1 MTTAFE
7 KYTLVPRLFVL
18 GLFLFLV
25 SLALGALTHE
35 SLISGESAILSNVV
49 IDFVRDGAWHYPVH
63 AQHLFYPGV
72 DKFMIHPPLH
82 YLMASGW
89 VSLFGIGIWQLH
101 LQSVV
106 SMLVGVAIT
115 CVTAKRVYGASTALL
130 VPAMAIASVAFIF
143 SAFELRPD
151 FTFGLI
157 YCITVLLL
165 GCIYFQAGTQH
176 AQRALF
182 FLFGVVSALSLSAH
196 WFGFFVQLY
205 MALFVLLMI
214 RRHGKDC
221 AFPIGLAISGWLI
234 VMAVWWFFFGEDF
247 IRSFVF
253 VLIKGNDFRSS
264 ISAPLSTS
272 VVFLTEWSGGTW
284 LTAGLLLSAL
294 WTGYMLLKEKS
305 RPLSLEVRVT
315 VFLMTNLV
323 AYFIFYYFFV
333 GNKHP
338 QYASNILLLIYLLA
352 AVGYSGLIKIGL
364 SFIKKECLSGAAAVL
379 LASSAVA
386 TSPVT
391 VSYVYSSPIAFGD
404 ATKLYNEVRSVLT
417 SLVPKSANLIVGAQA
432 YPYLYDRSYSS
443 TMKLVAERFL
453 KDPGEMSLTEA
464 VRFYLGMRRADY
476 AETSFS
482 LVDRSRALN
491 SADYIVIS
499 DSGSAWQ
506 FFFYSAAVW
515 SEQFE
520 ELATV
525 SLVKPSHARHQFFP
539 GHSMSY
545 PHRFKVLIRKK
556 LQRGSPLTRVPMLT
570 AVSENILVATY
581 GDTNRHKVA
590 SGELWNILD
599 ASEQYDK
606 VAEYFDSLGWFCT
619 SITSGQKQEVVQQLL
634 PHIQAYFGMF
644 HGLIYRGLPMTR
656 TLADAADYALDI
668 TGYPP
673 SFSRSLKVYDSNSAE
688 CLP

>member
-1 MTTAFE
+1 M
-7 KYTLVPRLFVL
+7 
-18 GLFLFLV
+18 
-25 SLALGALTHE
+25 
-35 SLISGESAILSNVV
+35 
-49 IDFVRDGAWHYPVH
+49 
-63 AQHLFYPGV
+63 
-72 DKFMIHPPLH
+72 
-82 YLMASGW
+82 
-89 VSLFGIGIWQLH
+89 
-101 LQSVV
+101 
-106 SMLVGVAIT
+106 
-115 CVTAKRVYGASTALL
+115 
-130 VPAMAIASVAFIF
+130 
-143 SAFELRPD
+143 
-151 FTFGLI
+151 
-157 YCITVLLL
+157 
-165 GCIYFQAGTQH
+165 
-176 AQRALF
+176 
-182 FLFGVVSALSLSAH
+182 
-196 WFGFFVQLY
+196 
-205 MALFVLLMI
+205 
-214 RRHGKDC
+214 
-221 AFPIGLAISGWLI
+221 
-234 VMAVWWFFFGEDF
+234 
-247 IRSFVF
+247 
-253 VLIKGNDFRSS
+253 
-264 ISAPLSTS
+264 
-272 VVFLTEWSGGTW
+272 
-284 LTAGLLLSAL
+284 
-294 WTGYMLLKEKS
+294 
-305 RPLSLEVRVT
+305 T

-338 QYASNILLLIYLLA
+338 QYQLRIFLLIYLLA

-364 SFIKKECLSGAAAVL
+364 SFIRRVSIGCSGSTACKL
-379 LASSAVA
+379 GCA

-417 SLVPKSANLIVGAQA
+417 RPSAKKCKFNCGAQA

-570 AVSENILVATY
+570 AVNENILVATY
-581 GDTNRHKVA
+581 GGH
-590 SGELWNILD
+590 
-599 ASEQYDK
+599 Q
-606 VAEYFDSLGWFCT
+606 
-619 SITSGQKQEVVQQLL
+619 
-634 PHIQAYFGMF
+634 
-644 HGLIYRGLPMTR
+644 
-656 TLADAADYALDI
+656 
-668 TGYPP
+668 
-673 SFSRSLKVYDSNSAE
+673 
-688 CLP
+688 